1 MMTSV
6 RNGGT
11 ADVSN
16 ENEGRR
22 YTVAGDDEQTSSE
35 DGGTT
40 GDQPQIGFGRYL
52 YLSGLFGYRERYKT
66 CRYCFCGE
74 RENNMLSVLFVIF
87 MMVILFKLAGFV
99 LRIAGRLLGGILG
112 IIGYLFL
119 GILAVTALG
128 LAAFALPVIL
138 VIGAGC
144 VAGLIAKT

>member
-1 MMTSV
+1 
-6 RNGGT
+6 
-11 ADVSN
+11 
-16 ENEGRR
+16 
-22 YTVAGDDEQTSSE
+22 
-35 DGGTT
+35 
-40 GDQPQIGFGRYL
+40 
-52 YLSGLFGYRERYKT
+52 
-66 CRYCFCGE
+66 
-74 RENNMLSVLFVIF
+74 MLSVLFVIF
-87 MMVILFKLAGFV
+87 MMVSLFKLAGFV

>member
-1 MMTSV
+1 
-6 RNGGT
+6 
-11 ADVSN
+11 
-16 ENEGRR
+16 
-22 YTVAGDDEQTSSE
+22 
-35 DGGTT
+35 
-40 GDQPQIGFGRYL
+40 
-52 YLSGLFGYRERYKT
+52 
-66 CRYCFCGE
+66 
-74 RENNMLSVLFVIF
+74 MLSVLFVMF

-128 LAAFALPVIL
+128 LAVFALPVIL